1 MKASGE
7 PILKAKP
14 LKGFSHRKAVCIP
27 VDPPSRIFW
36 KLLKK
41 KATRTKETPFG
52 HVFLLDNM
60 AVLYGCIGASLAV
73 IGLEHLIVSG
83 AEEILILGFC
93 GSLNPDISTLDVVS
107 INKAHS
113 EEGTSNHYIK
123 RKKIFHSSGP
133 LRQKIQDN
141 LVERNLP
148 FLEGVT
154 VSTDAPF
161 RETRSWLLDKQ
172 KKGIDVV
179 DMEASAVFSLGEYY
193 DIPTA
198 ALMIVS
204 DELTGKRWK
213 NVFKYPRLN
222 TQIIE
227 YFFPFL
233 KSKV

>member
-73 IGLEHLIVSG
+73 IGLEHLIATG

-93 GSLNPDISTLDVVS
+93 GSLNPDLSTLDVVS
-107 INKAHS
+107 INKAYS

-133 LRQKIQDN
+133 LRQKIEDT

-148 FLEGVT
+148 FLEGAT

-161 RETRSWLLDKQ
+161 RETQSWLLDKQ

-222 TQIIE
+222 TQIKE

-233 KSKV
+233 